1 MTTMCICEIIFSGT
15 LDVAGAVVAETT
27 IIDEEAIIRNKKMIY
42 RVMQVVVAVV
52 E

>member
-1 MTTMCICEIIFSGT
+1 MTMSICEIIFSGT
-15 LDVAGAVVAETT
+15 LDVAGAVVAET